1 MNPFRTPS
9 GTRDR
14 LSALAERLILAMLK
28 SSVGLRGEAS
38 TEALWALGISVAGWW
53 LRSRSLDV
61 EAELKPFAALPFLFG
76 EFDTVRT
83 LPDYAATASQ
93 AIDDAD
99 LAESGKRFTE
109 VVSELG
115 MTKLKAALG
124 NPIFG
129 RLQTQLL
136 AVFPM
141 PADLPEKVRLGT
153 ESGAPPVAIERVTK
167 PVVAMSKGVSVS
179 TVEGRSERRDSA
191 APIAAVGV
199 RSVRGDPQRAVL
211 PPVGE
216 ETLAFLQTRYAPEV
230 VKRILKV

>member
-1 MNPFRTPS
+1 MCI
-9 GTRDR
+9 RDR
-14 LSALAERLILAMLK
+14 
-28 SSVGLRGEAS
+28 
-38 TEALWALGISVAGWW
+38 
-53 LRSRSLDV
+53 
-61 EAELKPFAALPFLFG
+61 
-76 EFDTVRT
+76 
-83 LPDYAATASQ
+83 
-93 AIDDAD
+93 
-99 LAESGKRFTE
+99 
-109 VVSELG
+109 
-115 MTKLKAALG
+115 LKAALG

-167 PVVAMSKGVSVS
+167 PVVAMSKGVSLS
-179 TVEGRSERRDSA
+179 AVEGRSERRDSA

-211 PPVGE
+211 TPVGE
-216 ETLAFLQTRYAPEV
+216 ETLAFLHTRYAPEV